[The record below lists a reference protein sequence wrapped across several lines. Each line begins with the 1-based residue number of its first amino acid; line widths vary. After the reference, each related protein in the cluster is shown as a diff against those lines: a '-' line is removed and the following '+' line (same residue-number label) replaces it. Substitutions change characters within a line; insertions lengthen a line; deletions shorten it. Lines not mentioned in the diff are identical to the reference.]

1 VPNAVLASV
10 LIVVGYKLAKP
21 VLFKKMW
28 ERGWTQFLPFIATIL
43 VIVFTDLLKG
53 IFVGLTIGII
63 VVLVKSFQNS
73 LFLHKDKQGDK
84 EHIKMALAEEV
95 TFLNKATIQ
104 RELNEIPENSHL
116 ELDIRKTRYLDFD
129 VIEILEDFV
138 IQARNK
144 NIHVHLKSERG
155 NVDNPTSYIEFF
167 KLKKKSD

>member
-1 VPNAVLASV
+1 
-10 LIVVGYKLAKP
+10 
-21 VLFKKMW
+21 M
-28 ERGWTQFLPFIATIL
+28 T
-43 VIVFTDLLKG
+43 
-53 IFVGLTIGII
+53 
-63 VVLVKSFQNS
+63 
-73 LFLHKDKQGDK
+73 
-84 EHIKMALAEEV
+84 LAEEV

-138 IQARNK
+138 IQTRNK